1 MKKFLAAI
9 AIIAAIMALN
19 GCTKDQPASVE
30 NSAENLAQTEAQQSV
45 DIPEDS
51 SDQYDLNLENAI
63 LELDLVE

>member
-1 MKKFLAAI
+1 MKKFLAVI
-9 AIIAAIMALN
+9 AIIAAITTLN
-19 GCTKDQPASVE
+19 GCTKDQSPNVE

-51 SDQYDLNLENAI
+51 SNEYDLNLENAI